1 MPKAASTARTSSE
14 RFGNSSRNKGG
25 TMKKTALAGVFV
37 LLFVFAM
44 TSPSSSQ
51 TRGQAPPNMPG
62 AFTFI
67 PKADLEA
74 VMGPT
79 RGDRPAR
86 VVNIAGGGNLRGD
99 ILRLP
104 ATEKPT
110 QRSTF
115 LYNEL

>member
-79 RGDRPAR
+79 RGDPASESR
-86 VVNIAGGGNLRGD
+86 ECQRRGQYGRIHPALSAHQESD
-99 ILRLP
+99 AACQLP
-104 ATEKPT
+104 S
-110 QRSTF
+110 Q
-115 LYNEL
+115 